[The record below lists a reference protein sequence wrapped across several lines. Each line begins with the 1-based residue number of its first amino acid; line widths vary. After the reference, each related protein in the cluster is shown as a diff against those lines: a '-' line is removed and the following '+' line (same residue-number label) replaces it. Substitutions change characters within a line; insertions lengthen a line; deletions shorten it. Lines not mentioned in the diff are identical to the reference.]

1 MEEDSK
7 ISILAWSY
15 FINSLSVCVHLCM
28 CVCNLLLPENYVAPA
43 GLLFQFIFI
52 YVYESVSVSMC
63 VCECRYL
70 WSSEDSV

>member
-1 MEEDSK
+1 
-7 ISILAWSY
+7 
-15 FINSLSVCVHLCM
+15 M
-28 CVCNLLLPENYVAPA
+28 CVCNLLLPENYVVPA